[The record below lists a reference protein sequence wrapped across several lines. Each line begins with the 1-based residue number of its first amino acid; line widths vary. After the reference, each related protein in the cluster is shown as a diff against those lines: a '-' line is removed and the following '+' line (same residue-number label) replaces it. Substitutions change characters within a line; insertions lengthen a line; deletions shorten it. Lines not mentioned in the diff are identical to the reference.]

1 MESIGRLN
9 PDYGSISLLIRKG
22 PPINIILREIP
33 TEMINNRASLVFLLS
48 YMVKIESIFPSRNFL
63 R

>member
-9 PDYGSISLLIRKG
+9 PDYWSISLLIRKG

-48 YMVKIESIFPSRNFL
+48 YMVKIE
-63 R
+63 